1 MSWSL
6 FDNRGRR
13 KYLVAAERSAF
24 LREAMKTGGP
34 VATFC
39 AVLAFCGPR
48 ISEALALSHERIDD
62 ADGAI
67 IFETL
72 KRRERGIMRAVPV
85 PSELLALLDAVHG
98 CRAAR
103 LDETRAHER
112 LWRWSRTT
120 AWRKV
125 KDIMRSAGIPAYLAK
140 PKALRH
146 GFGASAATN
155 LVVLTLIKKWLGH
168 AKLESTE
175 HYTTL
180 LGKEERLLARTTWRE
195 IREELR
201 P

>member
-1 MSWSL
+1 MASE
-6 FDNRGRR
+6 R
-13 KYLVAAERSAF
+13 KTF
-24 LREAMKTGGP
+24 LREAMRSGGP
-34 VATFC
+34 SATFC

-48 ISEALALSHERIDD
+48 ISEALALTHECIDF

-85 PSELLALLDAVHG
+85 PSELLDLIDVVHG

-103 LDETRAHER
+103 VDEKIANCR
-112 LWRWSRTT
+112 LWPWSRTT

-125 KDIMRSAGIPAYLAK
+125 RNLMLRTEIPAYLAQ

-146 GFGASAATN
+146 GFGAGAATN
-155 LVVLTLIKKWLGH
+155 LVVITLIKKWLGH
-168 AKLESTE
+168 AKLETTE
-175 HYTTL
+175 HYTML
-180 LGKEERLLARTTWRE
+180 LGAEERRLARHAWRG
-195 IREELR
+195 IREALR